1 MKKYANSYNTDI
13 YQKAFTALPLPTKFP
28 IYHPEA
34 APSAKIGL
42 SVARHHKSDDIID
55 TNSFYRPVNA
65 AYRSIVASMKPVV
78 EVRTSAVEAHLQSL
92 ILPEPMFES
101 EEHFIANLKSVG
113 ATDREVEAALTKR
126 AERRE
131 PYLRETAMNAENRH
145 HFKNYPNYIPSVPAT
160 IPSVPITTARP
171 QRTYFQKVEA
181 FHNPTPKVIRENV
194 LDKRVPPSLREKVI
208 DYNNR
213 HHYSPTVLP
222 VSQPTLVPPANP
234 ERQQR
239 NYIQKMETTR
249 NPKPRVIHEHVTVP
263 NYREPST
270 REERHVRRRLSRRAD
285 NL

>member
-1 MKKYANSYNTDI
+1 MRFPQVVTPTTQGDGSFGPAMKKYANSYNTDI

-65 AYRSIVASMKPVV
+65 AYRSIVASMKPVA

-92 ILPEPMFES
+92 IVPEPMFES

-131 PYLRETAMNAENRH
+131 PYLREMAMTRNADNRH
-145 HFKNYPNYIPSVPAT
+145 HFETYPT
-160 IPSVPITTARP
+160 RP
-171 QRTYFQKVEA
+171 QRV
-181 FHNPTPKVIRENV
+181 HTPIP
-194 LDKRVPPSLREKVI
+194 LRVPP
-208 DYNNR
+208 NT
-213 HHYSPTVLP
+213 SPHATSAGVGPLP
-222 VSQPTLVPPANP
+222 
-234 ERQQR
+234 
-239 NYIQKMETTR
+239 
-249 NPKPRVIHEHVTVP
+249 PRVRTQVNLAARNLT
-263 NYREPST
+263 PSL
-270 REERHVRRRLSRRAD
+270 H
-285 NL
+285 